1 MLYLRPMRI
10 GPRFSVAIVAVALL
24 LDGCAARR
32 ESRLSEPDSTAKA
45 LASLSAPLDLQNFQV
60 VNAEGNRG
68 VFLRLSRLPDSIR
81 VRGETNPARI
91 IIDVAGPTGA
101 ETPEQVYAGND
112 ELVTSMRV
120 SKTFGWLQIVLDLQ
134 TDELPPYTVQQ
145 LADYIMVRLAPPAT
159 SRRQTE
165 TSYG

>member
-1 MLYLRPMRI
+1 MT
-10 GPRFSVAIVAVALL
+10 S
-24 LDGCAARR
+24 
-32 ESRLSEPDSTAKA
+32 
-45 LASLSAPLDLQNFQV
+45 
-60 VNAEGNRG
+60 
-68 VFLRLSRLPDSIR
+68 
-81 VRGETNPARI
+81 
-91 IIDVAGPTGA
+91 
-101 ETPEQVYAGND
+101 
-112 ELVTSMRV
+112 LVTSMRV